1 MRNERSEIVICGAG
15 IAGLTAA
22 YQLAARRGG
31 AGITLIDEREP
42 FTLTSDKGTQGYR
55 NWWPGPD
62 DTMVRFVSRSIDLL
76 EELARDTNNVFRLSR
91 RGYLFSTHDEQRV
104 PELRSTAE
112 GVARFGMGAV
122 RVHPG
127 AAPYSPALAEGFEN
141 QPDGADLLLGDAAL
155 RAFPYLSA
163 DTRAALH
170 VRRAGWVDA
179 PALGGLLLKRALG
192 AGVTFLRDRVTR
204 CDTANGRVTR
214 VRLASGRALDTECV
228 VLATGPLLAETG
240 RLLGIELPIFH
251 ELHARVLFHD
261 TRRIFPRWAPFTIW
275 IDPTRLAWNERERA
289 TLASQSA
296 TRHLLDP
303 FPGGVHLRPVD
314 GPRGDE
320 LFLIWTF
327 HSAPTSPVWPPSFD
341 PQYADVC
348 VRGVAAMMPAM
359 RVYLD
364 GDYRGVT
371 DGGYYSK
378 TADNRALIGPLP
390 VAGAFALGAL
400 SGYGIMAS
408 QAAGELLAL
417 HVLGEALPD
426 YGRAFLPARFEDPRY
441 VEEVKSWGALTGQL

>member
-76 EELARDTNNVFRLSR
+76 EELARETNNLFRLSR
-91 RGYLFSTHDEQRV
+91 RGYLFITHDEQRV
-104 PELRSTAE
+104 PELRNTAE
-112 GVARFGMGAV
+112 GVSRFGMGAL

-127 AAPYSPALAEGFEN
+127 AAPYSPALAEGFQD
-141 QPDGADLLLGDAAL
+141 QPDGADLLLGEEAR
-155 RAFPYLSA
+155 RAFPFLCA

-170 VRRAGWVDA
+170 VRRAGWVNA

-192 AGVTFLRDRVTR
+192 AGVTFVRDRVIG
-204 CDTANGRVTR
+204 CDTANGRVTG
-214 VRLASGRALDTECV
+214 VRLGSGRALDTECV
-228 VLATGPLLAETG
+228 VLATGPLLADTA

-251 ELHARVLFHD
+251 ELHARVTFHD
-261 TRRIFPRWAPFTIW
+261 TRRIVPRWAPFTIW
-275 IDPTRLAWNERERA
+275 IDRTRLVWNEREQA

-296 TRHLLDP
+296 THHLLDA

-320 LFLIWTF
+320 LYLIWTF
-327 HSAPTSPVWPPSFD
+327 HAEPTPPVWPPAFD
-341 PQYADVC
+341 RQYADLC
-348 VRGVAAMMPAM
+348 LRGVAAMMPAM
-359 RVYLD
+359 QVYLD
-364 GDYRGVT
+364 SDYRGVT

-400 SGYGIMAS
+400 SGYGVMAS

-417 HVLGEALPD
+417 HVLGEAVPE
-426 YGRAFLPARFEDPRY
+426 YGQSFLPARFEDPLY
-441 VEEVKSWGALTGQL
+441 VEDVKRGGALTGQL